1 MRPETGIT
9 LLAVGLLL
17 TLTFAQAAT
26 TATTLFR
33 FDVPTTRSISV
44 AYGGSCSATNFFF
57 NEIDANYDPDIDG
70 NAAKVKPAGLRNIG
84 TYVATDYNFVGVTN
98 PSSTN
103 VAYGGFAAGLPPA
116 NTAAPGTQLPDANYV
131 MISLADGSSDYELG
145 GVANRPPAMKTQF
158 RVIPH
163 PETVRDLNFVFIGQ
177 SKRGNGCADDD
188 GFDSDMNGYI
198 WNYRTG
204 AYQRIF
210 TYDATSVLSETD
222 PIPQTIE
229 TIIDENITDFI
240 ASDTNITILVQG
252 QNPNGTDLQCLMT
265 DSVKLIIRHL
275 TIQTQ
280 YCQSQTAAPITL
292 TNNGNTTVNV
302 DGNFASAFAGVDLN
316 LVLKVWMGTG
326 SGCGDTGFGGW
337 EKDCSIT
344 GTTSPVTQTQCKNY
358 NEYNETTGS
367 RLVTSLAAGDS
378 NQLCFS
384 GDFNAW
390 VSGGDH
396 NQNFQAGVLF
406 S

>member
-1 MRPETGIT
+1 
-9 LLAVGLLL
+9 
-17 TLTFAQAAT
+17 
-26 TATTLFR
+26 
-33 FDVPTTRSISV
+33 
-44 AYGGSCSATNFFF
+44 
-57 NEIDANYDPDIDG
+57 
-70 NAAKVKPAGLRNIG
+70 
-84 TYVATDYNFVGVTN
+84 
-98 PSSTN
+98 
-103 VAYGGFAAGLPPA
+103 
-116 NTAAPGTQLPDANYV
+116 
-131 MISLADGSSDYELG
+131 
-145 GVANRPPAMKTQF
+145 
-158 RVIPH
+158 
-163 PETVRDLNFVFIGQ
+163 
-177 SKRGNGCADDD
+177 
-188 GFDSDMNGYI
+188 
-198 WNYRTG
+198 
-204 AYQRIF
+204 
-210 TYDATSVLSETD
+210 
-222 PIPQTIE
+222 
-229 TIIDENITDFI
+229 
-240 ASDTNITILVQG
+240 
-252 QNPNGTDLQCLMT
+252 MT